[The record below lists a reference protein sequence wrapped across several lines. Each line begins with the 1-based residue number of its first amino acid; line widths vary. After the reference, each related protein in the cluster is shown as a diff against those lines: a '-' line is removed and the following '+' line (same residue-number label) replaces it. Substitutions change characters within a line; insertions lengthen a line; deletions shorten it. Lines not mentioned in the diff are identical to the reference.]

1 MSTEWSGGNQGSR
14 IEIRKPQSPVRSEIR
29 NWISPALLC
38 TTFVRWDTSIIEKRG
53 VEGGKAKEEGLRVR
67 CEFVCGPSGTATS
80 LATPRP
86 AVRRSIDLS
95 APAAK
100 WSSSGVLHG
109 DELPLMDAGQG
120 ALLLMLGAGPV
131 RTRLRRRH

>member
-38 TTFVRWDTSIIEKRG
+38 TTFVRWDTSIIKKRE

-67 CEFVCGPSGTATS
+67 CEFVCGPNG
-80 LATPRP
+80 
-86 AVRRSIDLS
+86 
-95 APAAK
+95 
-100 WSSSGVLHG
+100 
-109 DELPLMDAGQG
+109 
-120 ALLLMLGAGPV
+120 
-131 RTRLRRRH
+131 TRLTRDHEARRPRVDRPL